1 MDNGLTG
8 LLGLARRA
16 GKAELGEE
24 SVATAALGHKAR
36 VILVASDAADNT
48 RRKVESLGQ
57 QGNAPVLELPL
68 TKEELGGAL
77 GRVSCAV
84 LALTD
89 MGLAA
94 TAVQKLS
101 QADPARY
108 GELAQTLGQKAAKQ
122 DRRRKEQRAKEKA
135 RQAQQR
141 KSWAAPPPAQGK
153 KK

>member
-24 SVATAALGHKAR
+24 SVAAAILSHKAR

-48 RRKVESLGQ
+48 RRKIENLAGQ
-57 QGNAPVLELPL
+57 GSAPVLLLPL
-68 TKEELGGAL
+68 TKAELGGAL
-77 GRVSCAV
+77 GRGSCAV
-84 LALTD
+84 TALTD

-94 TAVQKLS
+94 AAAKKLS
-101 QADPARY
+101 ALEPGAYDDAARA
-108 GELAQTLGQKAAKQ
+108 LDKKALKQ

-135 RQAQQR
+135 RQAQSR
-141 KSWAAPPPAQGK
+141 KPWAAPPKEGK
-153 KK
+153 KT

>member
-24 SVATAALGHKAR
+24 SAAAAILGHKAR

-48 RRKVESLGQ
+48 RRKIENLAGQ
-57 QGNAPVLELPL
+57 GSAPVLPLPL
-68 TKEELGGAL
+68 TKTELGFAL
-77 GRVSCAV
+77 GRASCAV
-84 LALTD
+84 VALTD

-94 TAVQKLS
+94 AAVQKLS
-101 QADPARY
+101 ALDSTAYGDAAQA
-108 GELAQTLGQKAAKQ
+108 LGKKAAKQ

-135 RQAQQR
+135 RQAQSR
-141 KSWAAPPPAQGK
+141 KPWAAPPKEGK
-153 KK
+153 KT